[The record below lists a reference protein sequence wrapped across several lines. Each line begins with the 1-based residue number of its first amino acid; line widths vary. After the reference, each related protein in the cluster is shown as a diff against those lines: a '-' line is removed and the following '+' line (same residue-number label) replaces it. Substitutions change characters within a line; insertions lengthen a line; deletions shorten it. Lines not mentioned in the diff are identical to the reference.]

1 MDPRAAVQRLLD
13 LHEEGELDIDGLDQH
28 LDDTAR
34 QLLSALCTCLSFAVG
49 ATRGTGVQSDQA
61 REWMG
66 QCVDAIN
73 MIFEVWEMAD
83 VEIVDAPYLDEYE
96 LGWCL
101 SN

>member
-13 LHEEGELDIDGLDQH
+13 LHEDGELDVDGLDGE

-34 QLLSALCTCLSFAVG
+34 QILGALCTCLSFAVG
-49 ATRGTGVQSDQA
+49 ASRGTGLHHDQA
-61 REWMG
+61 RAWLG

-83 VEIVDAPYLDEYE
+83 VEIHDGAYLDEYE
-96 LGWCL
+96 MGWCL
-101 SN
+101 CN